1 MRTSLTPTATLAVA
15 ALTPFRPRN
24 RREAA
29 ALLATWARRDTLTPA
44 DVAAVLATFRARGG
58 AR

>member
-1 MRTSLTPTATLAVA
+1 MTNLTPAAALAVK
-15 ALTPFRPRN
+15 ALEPFRPRN
-24 RREAA
+24 RAEARA
-29 ALLATWARRDTLTPA
+29 VLTGWARRDTLTPA